1 MIRTSGQI
9 FCSPL
14 KIGCKIILNKSLNV
28 IRSIII
34 DDEQNNIDNLS
45 ILLQEHCP
53 GIVIC
58 ATALNATEGKKIID
72 LHQPEIVF
80 LDIQMPGQNGFDL
93 LKSLHTHNFEVI
105 FVTAYDQYGI
115 QAVKFSAVDYLLKP
129 VVIDELKLAVKKATD
144 RILSK
149 KQNLKLE
156 NLISVLQREHH
167 KEDHRIAIS
176 TQKETRFVNTQS
188 IIRCES
194 SNNYTTFYLENK
206 EKLLVSKPIY
216 EYEEILSDYGFI
228 RCHQSHLINKK
239 FIRSLVKEDGG
250 YLLLNDQTQIP
261 ISKNKK
267 EFVRE
272 VLEHLKE
279 G

>member
-1 MIRTSGQI
+1 MIRS
-9 FCSPL
+9 
-14 KIGCKIILNKSLNV
+14 V
-28 IRSIII
+28 II
-34 DDEQNNIDNLS
+34 DDEQNNIDNLR
-45 ILLQEHCP
+45 ILLQEYCQ
-53 GIVIC
+53 GIIIC
-58 ATALNATEGKKIID
+58 ATALNATEGEKIIA
-72 LHQPEIVF
+72 LHQPEIIF

-93 LKSLHTHNFEVI
+93 LKSLPTHNFEVI

-144 RILSK
+144 RILNK

-156 NLISVLQREHH
+156 NLISVLQKEHH

-194 SNNYTTFYLENK
+194 SNNYTTFYLENG

-239 FIRSLVKEDGG
+239 FIRSLVKQDGG
-250 YLLLNDQTQIP
+250 YLLLSDQTQLP
-261 ISKNKK
+261 ISKNQ
-267 EFVRE
+267 RE
-272 VLEHLKE
+272 LIRKVLEHIRE
-279 G
+279 D

>member
-1 MIRTSGQI
+1 MIRS
-9 FCSPL
+9 
-14 KIGCKIILNKSLNV
+14 V
-28 IRSIII
+28 II

-45 ILLQEHCP
+45 ILLQKHCP

-58 ATALNATEGKKIID
+58 ATALNAIEGEKIMA

-80 LDIQMPGQNGFDL
+80 LDIQMPGKNGFDL
-93 LKSLHTHNFEVI
+93 LKNLPKHNFEVI

-129 VVIDELKLAVKKATD
+129 VAIDELKLAAKKATD
-144 RILSK
+144 RILNK

-156 NLISVLQREHH
+156 NLISVLQKEHH

-194 SNNYTTFYLENK
+194 NNNYTTFFLENR

-250 YLLLNDQTQIP
+250 YLLLNDQTQVP
-261 ISKNKK
+261 ISKNRK
-267 EFVRE
+267 EFVKE
-272 VLEHLKE
+272 VLEHMKE